1 MHEKQVY
8 QNHSKHHNAALFSQ
22 HFIAWLWRVCVTLCV
37 HVYLW
42 NETPEHEDFNLLK
55 ILLSST
61 LGLPQN
67 KYWNQEGPH
76 GPPGHGRS
84 PFCLVSVK
92 FPGVSLVVQWQRI
105 LLTMQ
110 EKQVWSLGQEDPL
123 EKEIGTTPVFWRI
136 PWTEEPGGL
145 QSTGPPRVGHNW
157 VMEHAPKHA
166 GPSLSFKELLIRE
179 GSRCRDKGRAVKK
192 QQCSLGRGSRF
203 YLKGHSQQY
212 LWAPSRTKTPTK
224 WRMQLPNEAFFI
236 PERRWQ
242 FDNHKNSSGGKIGI
256 QALHTSW
263 SL

>member
-1 MHEKQVY
+1 MMTRRMHEKQVY

-105 LLTMQ
+105 LLPMQ
-110 EKQVWSLGQEDPL
+110 RTQVPSLGQEGPL
-123 EKEIGTTPVFWRI
+123 EKEMTTHSSILAWRI
-136 PWTEEPGGL
+136 PRTEGPGRLPSMGSQRL
-145 QSTGPPRVGHNW
+145 GHNL
-157 VMEHAPKHA
+157 
-166 GPSLSFKELLIRE
+166 GT
-179 GSRCRDKGRAVKK
+179 K
-192 QQCSLGRGSRF
+192 Q
-203 YLKGHSQQY
+203 
-212 LWAPSRTKTPTK
+212 
-224 WRMQLPNEAFFI
+224 
-236 PERRWQ
+236 
-242 FDNHKNSSGGKIGI
+242 
-256 QALHTSW
+256 
-263 SL
+263 